1 MIVYPFSFIKSVGS
15 SLDPDAEAF
24 LTAIGNTSPTIESA
38 INTMVVDLKSYG
50 LWTKLLVIYPF
61 VGGTATSNKYNLK
74 DPRDLDVAFR
84 LTFNGGITQT
94 NGFNPNGTNGYAQT
108 YYIPNNNVTLNN
120 EHISIYSN
128 TNNTPSA
135 GDNVDIGTIGDG
147 LEYSSLLGLRGTSG
161 TISRFNYETI
171 TASDTTRAGFFVVE
185 KSSANSP
192 KIYKNG
198 TLQLNGTSGG
208 NGLSSYGVLIGT
220 TSLFGS
226 SPYGDGY
233 SNQNYCFVSM
243 GSGLTAT
250 DNTNLYTAV
259 QACQTTLGRQ
269 N

>member
-1 MIVYPFSFIKSVGS
+1 MIVYPFSFIKSVGTA
-15 SLDPDAEAF
+15 LDPDAAAF
-24 LTAIGNTSPTIESA
+24 LTAIGNTDPTIESA
-38 INTMVVDLKSYG
+38 INTLVIDLKSDG
-50 LWTKLLVIYPF
+50 LWSKLNVIYPF

-74 DPRDLDVAFR
+74 DPRDLDAAFR

-108 YYIPNNNVTLNN
+108 YYIPANNTTLNN

-128 TNNTPSA
+128 TNNPPST
-135 GDNVDIGTIGDG
+135 GDNVDIGTIGNT
-147 LEYSSLLGLRGTSG
+147 LEYTSLLALRGTSG
-161 TISRFNYETI
+161 IISRFNYEPI

-208 NGLSSYGVLIGT
+208 NGLSSYGVLIGNT
-220 TSLFGS
+220 TLFGS
-226 SPYGDGY
+226 SPYSAGY

-250 DNTNLYTAV
+250 DNTNLYSAV
-259 QACQTTLGRQ
+259 QACQTTLSRQ
-269 N
+269 V